1 VRNLL
6 RLTSLQYQCLSFAV
20 AICKSKSYRIP
31 PQAGDN
37 QYLTAMAGSGREII
51 ERALDELK
59 ANVSADDARTFEIT
73 SLQDV
78 WDLARRIEREQNERA
93 RNQNMRRLEPI
104 LRSLESYSSVVDTFC
119 QGFSPMAWVWVCV
132 LWYTPSESQN

>member
-1 VRNLL
+1 
-6 RLTSLQYQCLSFAV
+6 
-20 AICKSKSYRIP
+20 
-31 PQAGDN
+31 
-37 QYLTAMAGSGREII
+37 MAGSGREII